1 MSHLF
6 DFPHAFPARD
16 DAGGGNFGDLGKGPD
31 KKPDDKPELPAE
43 SESLPSSD
51 EPLAPDEPLAS
62 SDEFLASSDEP
73 LASNDEPLASSD
85 EPLASSDEPLASSD
99 EPLASSDEFLAGENP
114 FGDPDAP
121 PEAGSDENVT
131 GHARGGGSEGSGLPS
146 AAELEQTLQ
155 RLMRRVS
162 MLVQAEK
169 CVFLLHDRER
179 GELVAR
185 PPALGFSREQLR
197 ALRLPLDEG
206 AAARA
211 FHGGQAVIRDG
222 FDSLEAS
229 DKLWASDLETRNLIA
244 YPLVLERRD
253 EQERVADRITVGV
266 FLVLNKRGKT
276 GFTPEDLRLLSV
288 MARQVTAVIAD
299 AQIYLQLT
307 EEKEQLAATLQS
319 LGSGVLMIEST
330 GHISLFNAAARALF
344 GVPEGVG
351 LGQQFEEVVHEPQIV
366 ELLHKSLREGKE
378 GRAEIEIE
386 LPGNHEPHI
395 YQAQTALVRGEKGG
409 FPAILGL
416 ATIFTDITEIRN
428 VERMKTA
435 FVSTVSHELR
445 TPLTSIKGFI
455 ATLLQDTEGYFDT
468 ETRQEFYGIIDTEC
482 DRLRRLID
490 DLLNVSRIESGR
502 ALQMQWAEFE
512 PLAIIEK
519 VMQAQRSYTDKHRLV
534 LDFDG
539 EVPKLLG
546 DADKFDQILTNLL
559 SNAIKYSPA
568 GGEVRVE
575 VDASDHDMTL
585 SISDQGIGVPRDK
598 LPRIFEK
605 FERVDNRDTRQTGG
619 TGIGLFLVKHLV
631 ERHEGTISVDSEIG
645 KGTTFTIHLPLRPK
659 EALREA
665 AEDQTED

>member
-1 MSHLF
+1 MSHPF
-6 DFPHAFPARD
+6 DFPRFFSARD
-16 DAGGGNFGDLGKGPD
+16 DSAGGFGDLGRNPD
-31 KKPDDKPELPAE
+31 KKPAQQNETPPPRQ
-43 SESLPSSD
+43 LPSSD
-51 EPLAPDEPLAS
+51 EPLA
-62 SDEFLASSDEP
+62 
-73 LASNDEPLASSD
+73 
-85 EPLASSDEPLASSD
+85 
-99 EPLASSDEFLAGENP
+99 GEEVPVPNP
-114 FGDPDAP
+114 FEDETVAPLDAVAP
-121 PEAGSDENVT
+121 PSSDENVT
-131 GHARGGGSEGSGLPS
+131 GHARPSSPDEGSGLPS

-197 ALRLPLDEG
+197 SLHLPIDEG
-206 AAARA
+206 VASQAFQGGEAVVIEDAAK
-211 FHGGQAVIRDG
+211 FG
-222 FDSLEAS
+222 ES
-229 DKLWASDLETRNLIA
+229 DANWVGNLETRNLIA
-244 YPLVLERRD
+244 YPLILERRD

-266 FLVLNKRGKT
+266 FLVMNKRGKL

-319 LGSGVLMIEST
+319 LGSGVLMIESD
-330 GHISLFNAAARALF
+330 GHISQFNAAARALF
-344 GVPEGVG
+344 GVAEGVG
-351 LGQQFEEVVHEPQIV
+351 VGQLFDQVIHEPQIV
-366 ELLHKSLREGKE
+366 ELLHTTLKDGKE

-386 LPGNHEPHI
+386 LPGNHDPRI
-395 YQAQTALVRGEKGG
+395 YQAQTTLVRGEKGG

-445 TPLTSIKGFI
+445 TPLTSIKGFVS
-455 ATLLQDTEGYFDT
+455 TLLQDTEGYFDN
-468 ETRQEFYGIIDTEC
+468 ETRLEFYGIIDNEC
-482 DRLRRLID
+482 DRLKRLID

-502 ALQMQWAEFE
+502 ALQMNWGEFE

-519 VMQAQRSYTDKHRLV
+519 VMQAQRSYTDKHKLI
-534 LDFDG
+534 LDFEG
-539 EVPKLLG
+539 EVPKILG
-546 DADKFDQILTNLL
+546 DSDKFDQILTNLL
-559 SNAIKYSPA
+559 SNSIKYSPS
-568 GGEVRVE
+568 GGEVRVGVE
-575 VDASDHDMTL
+575 ASEREFVMTV
-585 SISDQGIGVPRDK
+585 SDQGIGMPTDK

-605 FERVDNRDTRQTGG
+605 FERVDNRDTRQAGG

-631 ERHEGTISVDSEIG
+631 ERHEGTIDVKSKVGE
-645 KGTTFTIHLPLRPK
+645 GTTFTINLPLKPK
-659 EALREA
+659 EALDEA
-665 AEDQTED
+665 QADADEDARN

>member
-1 MSHLF
+1 MSHSF
-6 DFPHAFPARD
+6 DFPHCFSARD
-16 DAGGGNFGDLGKGPD
+16 DVPGGFSDLGRNPD
-31 KKPDDKPELPAE
+31 KKRDEKRKPPAAPKP
-43 SESLPSSD
+43 LPSSD
-51 EPLAPDEPLAS
+51 EWLAETPLP
-62 SDEFLASSDEP
+62 
-73 LASNDEPLASSD
+73 
-85 EPLASSDEPLASSD
+85 
-99 EPLASSDEFLAGENP
+99 NP
-114 FGDPDAP
+114 FEDDAAP
-121 PEAGSDENVT
+121 SAPEQNAAGENVT
-131 GHARGGGSEGSGLPS
+131 GHARASSSGDEGSGLPS

-197 ALRLPLDEG
+197 ALRLPLDHGVASQAFQKGEAVVVESTNDLSETD
-206 AAARA
+206 AAWAKN
-211 FHGGQAVIRDG
+211 
-222 FDSLEAS
+222 LEA
-229 DKLWASDLETRNLIA
+229 RNLIA

-266 FLVLNKRGKT
+266 FLVLNKRGTT

-330 GHISLFNAAARALF
+330 GHISQLNAAARALF

-351 LGQQFEEVVHEPQIV
+351 LGRPFDEIIHEPQIV
-366 ELLHKSLREGKE
+366 ELLNTTLQDGKE
-378 GRAEIEIE
+378 GRAEIEFE
-386 LPGNHEPHI
+386 LPGNHEPRI
-395 YQAQTALVRGEKGG
+395 YQAQTTLVRGEKSG
-409 FPAILGL
+409 FPAVLGL

-445 TPLTSIKGFI
+445 TPLTSIKGFVS
-455 ATLLQDTEGYFDT
+455 TLLQDTEGYFDQ
-468 ETRQEFYGIIDTEC
+468 ETRLEFYGIIDNEC
-482 DRLRRLID
+482 DRLKRLID

-502 ALQMQWAEFE
+502 ALQMNWGEFE
-512 PLAIIEK
+512 PLSIIEK
-519 VMQAQRSYTDKHRLV
+519 VMQAQRSYTDKHRLI
-534 LDFDG
+534 LDFNG
-539 EVPKLLG
+539 EVPKVLG
-546 DADKFDQILTNLL
+546 DSDKFDQILTNLL

-575 VDASDHDMTL
+575 VDASDHDLTL
-585 SISDQGIGVPRDK
+585 SVSDQGIGVPADK

-631 ERHEGTISVDSEIG
+631 ERHEGTIDVHSTVG
-645 KGTTFTIHLPLRPK
+645 KGTTFTVHLPLRPR
-659 EALREA
+659 EALAEA
-665 AEDQTED
+665 QADADEDAKNDASP

>member
-1 MSHLF
+1 MSHSF
-6 DFPHAFPARD
+6 DFPFCFPARD
-16 DAGGGNFGDLGKGPD
+16 DAGGGNFGESGKA
-31 KKPDDKPELPAE
+31 PDDKFPPEKSGQVPDPTAPPSPSSLP
-43 SESLPSSD
+43 SPLPSSD
-51 EPLAPDEPLAS
+51 ELMADGAPPNSL
-62 SDEFLASSDEP
+62 P
-73 LASNDEPLASSD
+73 
-85 EPLASSDEPLASSD
+85 
-99 EPLASSDEFLAGENP
+99 NP
-114 FGDPDAP
+114 FDDA
-121 PEAGSDENVT
+121 SDKPANVT
-131 GHARGGGSEGSGLPS
+131 GHARPPANEGSGLPS

-197 ALRLPLDEG
+197 ALHLPLDHG
-206 AAARA
+206 VASQA
-211 FHGGQAVIRDG
+211 FQGGEAVVVDDISSFEEADLG
-222 FDSLEAS
+222 WAKNLEA
-229 DKLWASDLETRNLIA
+229 RNLIA

-266 FLVLNKRGKT
+266 FLVLNKRGT
-276 GFTPEDLRLLSV
+276 RGFTPEDLRLLSV

-351 LGQQFEEVVHEPQIV
+351 VGEPFQEVVREPQIV
-366 ELLHKSLREGKE
+366 ELLQNSLSEGKE

-386 LPGNHEPHI
+386 LPGNHEPRI
-395 YQAQTALVRGEKGG
+395 YQAQTALVRGEKSG
-409 FPAILGL
+409 FPAILGV

-445 TPLTSIKGFI
+445 TPLTSIKGFV
-455 ATLLQDTEGYFDT
+455 ATLLQDTDGYFDT
-468 ETRQEFYGIIDTEC
+468 ETRQEFYGIIDNEC

-502 ALQMQWAEFE
+502 ALQMNWGEFE

-519 VMQAQRSYTDKHRLV
+519 VMQAQRSYTDKHRLI
-534 LDFDG
+534 LDFSG

-546 DADKFDQILTNLL
+546 DSDKFDQILTNLL

-585 SISDQGIGVPRDK
+585 SVSDQGIGVPRDK

-605 FERVDNRDTRQTGG
+605 FERVDNRDTRQAGG

-631 ERHEGTISVDSEIG
+631 ERHEGTIGVDSEIG
-645 KGTTFTIHLPLRPK
+645 KGTTFTVHLPLRPQQALD
-659 EALREA
+659 EARADEE
-665 AEDQTED
+665 EDKRK

>member
-6 DFPHAFPARD
+6 DSLAFFPARD
-16 DAGGGNFGDLGKGPD
+16 DAGGGNFADLGKGPD
-31 KKPDDKPELPAE
+31 DQKPKPKSKPEPE
-43 SESLPSSD
+43 PKDQPLPSSD
-51 EPLAPDEPLAS
+51 EPLADETETAPL
-62 SDEFLASSDEP
+62 F
-73 LASNDEPLASSD
+73 
-85 EPLASSDEPLASSD
+85 
-99 EPLASSDEFLAGENP
+99 NP
-114 FGDPDAP
+114 FEDETSATPARRASDKTGDQIGD
-121 PEAGSDENVT
+121 NVT
-131 GHARGGGSEGSGLPS
+131 GHARPAAPEPNSGLPS

-179 GELVAR
+179 HELVAR

-197 ALRLPLDEG
+197 ALRLPIDQG
-206 AAARA
+206 IASRA
-211 FHGGQAVIRDG
+211 FHGGEAVVLDDVKTLAEIDATWAKN
-222 FDSLEAS
+222 LEA
-229 DKLWASDLETRNLIA
+229 RNLIA

-266 FLVLNKRGKT
+266 FLVLNKRGKQ

-299 AQIYLQLT
+299 AQLYLQLT

-344 GVPEGVG
+344 GVEEGVG
-351 LGQQFEEVVHEPQIV
+351 LGQPFEEVIEEPQII
-366 ELLHKSLREGKE
+366 ELLHNSLKEGKE

-386 LPGNHEPHI
+386 LPGNHEPRI

-409 FPAILGL
+409 FPTILGL

-445 TPLTSIKGFI
+445 TPLTSIKGFV
-455 ATLLQDTEGYFDT
+455 ATLLQDTDGYFDT
-468 ETRQEFYGIIDTEC
+468 ETRQEFYGIIDNEC

-502 ALQMQWAEFE
+502 ALQMNWEEFE

-519 VMQAQRSYTDKHRLV
+519 VMQAQRSYTDKHRLI
-534 LDFDG
+534 LDFSG

-546 DADKFDQILTNLL
+546 DSDKFDQILTNLL
-559 SNAIKYSPA
+559 SNAIKYSPN

-585 SISDQGIGVPRDK
+585 SVSDQGIGVPRDK

-605 FERVDNRDTRQTGG
+605 FERVDNRDTRQAGG

-631 ERHEGTISVDSEIG
+631 ERHEGTIAVDSTVG
-645 KGTTFTIHLPLRPK
+645 KGTTFTVHLPLRPK
-659 EALREA
+659 QALQQ
-665 AEDQTED
+665 AEDDAEQ

>member
-1 MSHLF
+1 MSHSF
-6 DFPHAFPARD
+6 DFPHFLSARDD
-16 DAGGGNFGDLGKGPD
+16 DAGGFRDLGRNPD
-31 KKPDDKPELPAE
+31 KKLSKEEAKPPE
-43 SESLPSSD
+43 SQPLPSSD
-51 EPLAPDEPLAS
+51 ELLAQETPFP
-62 SDEFLASSDEP
+62 
-73 LASNDEPLASSD
+73 
-85 EPLASSDEPLASSD
+85 
-99 EPLASSDEFLAGENP
+99 NP
-114 FGDPDAP
+114 FEAEVPAATDALNP
-121 PEAGSDENVT
+121 YSPSENVT
-131 GHARGGGSEGSGLPS
+131 GHARPSSPSEGSGLPS

-185 PPALGFSREQLR
+185 PPALGFSRDQLR
-197 ALRLPLDEG
+197 ALHLPIDQG
-206 AAARA
+206 VASKA
-211 FHGGQAVIRDG
+211 FQGGEAVVVED
-222 FDSLEAS
+222 AS
-229 DKLWASDLETRNLIA
+229 HFQGDDLRWASNLGARNLIA
-244 YPLVLERRD
+244 YPLILERRD

-266 FLVLNKRGKT
+266 FLVLNKRGKS

-319 LGSGVLMIEST
+319 LGSGVLMIEPT
-330 GHISLFNAAARALF
+330 GHISQFNAAARALF
-344 GVPEGVG
+344 GVPDGVG
-351 LGQQFEEVVHEPQIV
+351 VGQPFGEVIHEPQIV
-366 ELLHKSLREGKE
+366 ELLNTTLQDGKE

-386 LPGNHEPHI
+386 LPGNHEPRI
-395 YQAQTALVRGEKGG
+395 YQAQTTLVRGEKGG
-409 FPAILGL
+409 FPAVLGL

-468 ETRQEFYGIIDTEC
+468 ETRHEFYGIIDNEC
-482 DRLRRLID
+482 DRLKRLID

-502 ALQMQWAEFE
+502 ALQMNWGEFE
-512 PLAIIEK
+512 PLAVIEK
-519 VMQAQRSYTDKHRLV
+519 VMQAQRSYTDKHQLI
-534 LDFDG
+534 LDYEG
-539 EVPKLLG
+539 EVPHILG
-546 DADKFDQILTNLL
+546 DSDKFDQILTNLL

-568 GGEVRVE
+568 GGEVRVA
-575 VDASDHDMTL
+575 VDASDHDITL
-585 SISDQGIGVPRDK
+585 SVSDQGIGVSADK

-605 FERVDNRDTRQTGG
+605 FERVDNRDTRQAGG

-631 ERHEGTISVDSEIG
+631 ERHEGTIDVRSTVG
-645 KGTTFTIHLPLRPK
+645 KGTTFTVHMPLKPK
-659 EALREA
+659 EALDEA
-665 AEDQTED
+665 DQGIA

>member
-6 DFPHAFPARD
+6 DFPTPFSARD
-16 DAGGGNFGDLGKGPD
+16 DAGGGFSDLGRGPD
-31 KKPDDKPELPAE
+31 KKPEPESRPEVPPA
-43 SESLPSSD
+43 SLPSSD
-51 EPLAPDEPLAS
+51 ELL
-62 SDEFLASSDEP
+62 SSDEP
-73 LASNDEPLASSD
+73 LLDGATEAALP
-85 EPLASSDEPLASSD
+85 
-99 EPLASSDEFLAGENP
+99 NP

-121 PEAGSDENVT
+121 VPSSEENVT
-131 GHARGGGSEGSGLPS
+131 GHARGAGAEGSGLPS

-162 MLVQAEK
+162 MMVQAEK
-169 CVFLLHDRER
+169 CVFLLHDKER

-197 ALRLPLDEG
+197 ALHLPLDQG

-211 FHGGQAVIRDG
+211 FSKGEAVIKNELGDLDEIDRAWVKN
-222 FDSLEAS
+222 SEA
-229 DKLWASDLETRNLIA
+229 RNLIA

-288 MARQVTAVIAD
+288 LAKQVTAVIAD

-344 GVPEGVG
+344 GVEEGIG
-351 LGQQFEEVVHEPQIV
+351 LGQPFEEVIHEPQIL

-378 GRAEIEIE
+378 GSAEIEIE
-386 LPGNHEPHI
+386 LPGNHEPRI
-395 YQAQTALVRGEKGG
+395 YQAQAAPVRGEKGG
-409 FPAILGL
+409 FPAVLGV
-416 ATIFTDITEIRN
+416 ATIFTDITAIRN

-455 ATLLQDTEGYFDT
+455 ATLLQDTDGYFDP

-502 ALQMQWAEFE
+502 ALQMHWGNFE

-519 VMQAQRSYTDKHRLV
+519 VMQAQRSYTDKHRLI
-534 LDFDG
+534 LDFNG

-559 SNAIKYSPA
+559 SNAIKYSPS

-585 SISDQGIGVPRDK
+585 SVSDQGIGVPRDK

-631 ERHEGTISVDSEIG
+631 ERHEGTISVDSEVG

-665 AEDQTED
+665 AEDAQP